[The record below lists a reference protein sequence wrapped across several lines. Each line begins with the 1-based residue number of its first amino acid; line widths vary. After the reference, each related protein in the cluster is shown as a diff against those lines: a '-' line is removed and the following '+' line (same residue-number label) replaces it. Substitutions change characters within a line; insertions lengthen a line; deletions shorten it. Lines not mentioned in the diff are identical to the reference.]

1 MQKKQLEKMVKP
13 WSMPMIMKLKYIR
26 LNLQE
31 ILIIPDVP
39 IGLGQDERPVGAI
52 HIGNKTIFLK
62 KGGYYSGDNRSIRC
76 QIQRDLNDIVKPNW
90 KILYSPDSFGL
101 DQWDYEEG
109 SYLSLGEISYRH
121 LPKAEKDTRIVSLSD
136 RHLPKAEKDA
146 RNDTS
151 ETLPE
156 VKPVRLTGSFPD
168 PEEIEESH

>member
-1 MQKKQLEKMVKP
+1 
-13 WSMPMIMKLKYIR
+13 MKLKYIR

-31 ILIIPDVP
+31 ILIIPDVS
-39 IGLGQDERPVGAI
+39 IGLGQDERPVGAV

-101 DQWDYEEG
+101 NEWDDKTQ
-109 SYLSLGEISYRH
+109 SHLSLGEISY
-121 LPKAEKDTRIVSLSD
+121 

-156 VKPVRLTGSFPD
+156 VKPDNFKVTQTPIGLRIKT
-168 PEEIEESH
+168 